1 MKIKNIHII
10 TSLESGGAQKV
21 LYDFLSYSK
30 NNKNSIVYCLRG
42 KAFYDDKLASI
53 GIRVKHLN
61 KISNIFSFFYD
72 LYSSKGYVKSWMY
85 HSCILSLFSKLNFKR
100 NIFWSIH
107 HGCIDKKT
115 DSFSTIL
122 AANLAA
128 LLSYIIPKN
137 VIFVSQ
143 HCMNTHINYGFNPKN
158 AIFIY
163 NHITLPKLNVEQLN
177 KNLVTFVGREHPN
190 KNLDLFLEMSKKIDL
205 SIYNM
210 QYCIVGKNT
219 DKRNTDFN
227 NQNYLFYG
235 EVDKETLD
243 NIYQKTKVYISTSH
257 VESFGLTLIEALSH
271 GCDIICPEQP
281 VFKEVAEN
289 WAYYYTPN
297 DINALTDS
305 LNKLLLSRQ
314 NKKDNIKLKN
324 FLKRYSFEETTKKL
338 IELVEK

>member
-21 LYDFLSYSK
+21 LYDFLSHSH
-30 NNKNSIVYCLRG
+30 NNENSVVYCLRG
-42 KAFYDDKLASI
+42 KSFYDEKLATI
-53 GIRVKHLN
+53 GIDVKHLN
-61 KISNIFSFFYD
+61 KISNIFSFFRD
-72 LYSSKGYVKSWMY
+72 LYFFKGYVKSWMY

-115 DSFSTIL
+115 DSSSTVL
-122 AANLAA
+122 AAK
-128 LLSYIIPKN
+128 LSSFLSHLIPKK

-143 HCMNTHINYGFNPKN
+143 CCMNTHINYGFNSKN
-158 AIFIY
+158 ATFIY
-163 NHITLPKLNVEQLN
+163 NHIELPELNVEQSN
-177 KNLVTFVGREHPN
+177 RNLVTFVGRDHPN

-210 QYCIVGKNT
+210 KYCIIGKNT
-219 DKRNTDFN
+219 EKRNIDFN

-235 EVDKETLD
+235 EVDKATLD
-243 NIYQKTKVYISTSH
+243 SIYQKTKVYISTSH

-271 GCDIICPEQP
+271 GCEIICPEQP

-289 WAYYYTPN
+289 WAYYYVAN
-297 DINALTDS
+297 DINTLTDS
-305 LNKLLLSRQ
+305 LNKLLLSRK
-314 NKKDNIKLKN
+314 NKANSIDLNN